1 MIRRRD
7 LIAGAAGATALA
19 ASGCAKVGDRPDMTV
34 ILDWLLN
41 ANHAVLFAALQTGA
55 FHRAG
60 LDVKLVAPA
69 DPDSPC
75 KLVAAGQA
83 DLAISYG
90 TQINMIDDAGLPLVR
105 IATLI
110 DAPLNTIAAIGGGPI
125 RTLSDLKGKK
135 VGISVGGVEEALLD
149 AMLQSAGLAPADVKI
164 VKVNYDM
171 VTALIAGQL
180 DAAIGA
186 FRNAEVLQLRQ
197 MGKDPIVFLP
207 EEHGVPA
214 YDELILVARRD
225 RLRDPRL
232 KAFVTALQTGA
243 ADLLK
248 SPEALWRAFAQAHP
262 ELATP
267 LNHASWTATLPYV
280 PRDPSRLDSHRY
292 LAFQSFALAHGIIH
306 KALPL
311 DQFSVQIAT

>member
-7 LIAGAAGATALA
+7 LMVGALGATVLTAP
-19 ASGCAKVGDRPDMTV
+19 GCAKLADRSGMTV

-41 ANHAVLFAALQTGA
+41 ANHAALFAALQTGA
-55 FHRAG
+55 FQKAS
-60 LDVKLVAPA
+60 LDVKLIAPA

-75 KLVAAGQA
+75 KLVAARQA
-83 DLAISYG
+83 DLAVSYG
-90 TQINMIDDAGLPLVR
+90 SQINMIADAGLPLVR
-105 IATLI
+105 IASLI
-110 DAPLNTIAAIGGGPI
+110 DSPLNTIAAIGGGRI
-125 RTLSDLKGKK
+125 RALSDLKGKK

-149 AMLQSAGLAPADVKI
+149 AMLHSAGLKPSDVTV

-171 VTALIAGQL
+171 VTALISNQL

-186 FRNAEVLQLRQ
+186 YRNAEVLQLRQ
-197 MGKDPIVFLP
+197 LGKDPIVFLP

-225 RLRDPRL
+225 RLGDPRL
-232 KAFVTALQTGA
+232 KAFVAALGAGA
-243 ADLLK
+243 AALLK
-248 SPEALWRAFAQAHP
+248 APEPLWRAFAQAHP

-267 LNHASWTATLPYV
+267 LNHAAWNATLPHIAL
-280 PRDPSRLDSHRY
+280 DPSQLDSQRY
-292 LAFQSFALAHGIIH
+292 LAFQSFALAQGIIH

-311 DQFSVQIAT
+311 DEFAVRITT